1 MVRPAPPVRTG
12 AQRHGQQLGMP
23 KLPQTPR
30 PAPVADH
37 TPGAP
42 LDEGVLRQV
51 LGYQLAQAAVVTA
64 QTFRTAMAGMPGLR
78 HLEYTLLALVQ
89 HNPGV
94 TAAQL
99 AQALSVTPPNLA
111 SYMDSLVKRGLVARA
126 ADARD
131 RRALQIRLTDDGHQL
146 LAQASRAI
154 LAAEAQAAAAVLS
167 PAERLMLGE
176 LLHKLARARGEQDL
190 PAA

>member
-1 MVRPAPPVRTG
+1 MPAAPAPP
-12 AQRHGQQLGMP
+12 QP
-23 KLPQTPR
+23 PSTP
-30 PAPVADH
+30 DH

-64 QTFRTAMAGMPGLR
+64 QAFRTALSGPQRLR

-89 HNPGV
+89 RNPGV

-99 AQALSVTPPNLA
+99 AQALAVTPPNLA
-111 SYMDSLVKRGLVARA
+111 GYMDSLLKRGLVARA

-131 RRALQIRLTDDGHQL
+131 RRALQIRLTEAGARL
-146 LAQASRAI
+146 LDEATSAI
-154 LAAEAQAAAAVLS
+154 LAAEAHAAAVLS
-167 PAERLMLGE
+167 PGERLMLAE
-176 LLHKLARARGEQDL
+176 LLHKLARARDNL
-190 PAA
+190 SDT